1 MAGRVGLAGVLF
13 DMDGTLVDSEKLWT
27 IALVDVAT
35 ELGGTLSEAARNDM
49 VGKDM
54 VRSIDLL
61 HADLGYQGDP
71 AVTQRLLVGAT
82 AEVFRRGL
90 PWQPGAQ
97 QLLAAVRAAGL
108 ATALVTATHRNL
120 VAIALETLGRG
131 NFDTVVCGDDVE
143 RGKPDPEPYLTAMS
157 LLGLVAGA
165 CLAIEDSPTGAT
177 SAAAAGVPVLVV
189 PSEVPVSPG
198 PGLVF
203 AESLVGVDVAALQR
217 IRDAAG

>member
-1 MAGRVGLAGVLF
+1 MTGLAAVLF

-27 IALVDVAT
+27 IALVEVAA
-35 ELGGTLSEAARNDM
+35 ELGGTLSDAARNDM

-82 AEVFRRGL
+82 AAVFRRGL

-97 QLLAAVRAAGL
+97 QLLVAVRAAGL

-120 VAIALETLGRG
+120 VAIALETLGRD
-131 NFDTVVCGDDVE
+131 NFDAVVCGDDVAQ
-143 RGKPDPEPYLTAMS
+143 GKPDPEPYLAAMS
-157 LLGLVAGA
+157 LLGLAAGT

-177 SAAAAGVPVLVV
+177 SAATAGVPVLVV
-189 PSEVPVSPG
+189 PSEVAVPPG

-217 IRDAAG
+217 IRSAAG